1 MMNDRAKYGKP
12 LHRRLFILL
21 GSIFLLY
28 PLYRFINHRIPRKP
42 KIIEVSGTL
51 KQDGFIIKNDFII
64 FSQSEDIWAVSRT
77 CTHLGCRLNFKEKEG
92 FLECPCHQSRFTR
105 QGKVINGPAERLLP
119 TYLVERKGEPP
130 TFIVNIVDR

>member
-1 MMNDRAKYGKP
+1 MNDKETSGKP

-21 GSIFLLY
+21 GSIILLY

-77 CTHLGCRLNFKEKEG
+77 CTHLGCRLNFKEKERI
-92 FLECPCHQSRFTR
+92 LECPCHQSRFSM
-105 QGKVINGPAERLLP
+105 QGKVMNGPAERQLP
-119 TYLVERKGEPP
+119 AYVVEQQGDPP
-130 TFIVNIVDR
+130 TFIVTI